1 MAPSERKSHEK
12 KTSSAKPKAA
22 ATKKKAPTR
31 TRKPKA
37 VEPPPATEV
46 RFEHVA
52 ERAYY
57 LWLEGAGGDPTAH
70 WLQAERELVAA

>member
-1 MAPSERKSHEK
+1 MAPSEK
-12 KTSSAKPKAA
+12 KTRAATPKAA
-22 ATKKKAPTR
+22 GTPTKAATR

-37 VEPPPATEV
+37 VKAPAATEV

-57 LWLEGAGGDPTAH
+57 LWLEGSGGDPTAH
-70 WLQAERELVAA
+70 WLQAERELAAA

>member
-1 MAPSERKSHEK
+1 MAPSEK
-12 KTSSAKPKAA
+12 KPTAKKPKPKAA
-22 ATKKKAPTR
+22 TR
-31 TRKPKA
+31 TRKPKVVQPA
-37 VEPPPATEV
+37 ATEV

-70 WLQAERELVAA
+70 WLQAERELAAA

>member
-1 MAPSERKSHEK
+1 MAPNEK
-12 KTSSAKPKAA
+12 KPRANKPKAA
-22 ATKKKAPTR
+22 TPTKAATR

-37 VEPPPATEV
+37 VKPPAATEL

-57 LWLEGAGGDPTAH
+57 LWLEGSGGDPTAH
-70 WLQAERELVAA
+70 WLQAERELAAA